1 MTGREDLDDFQVFFV
16 VATFFIG
23 LAIVALSGL
32 SGQFLGIL
40 PGVLIMIY
48 AYWYEQRSIRLKG
61 GT

>member
-16 VATFFIG
+16 VAIFFIG

-40 PGVLIMIY
+40 PAGLIMVF
-48 AYWYEQRSIRLKG
+48 AYVYEQRAIRMKG
-61 GT
+61 GA